1 MSGFTNEQKQ
11 PFLNKGRLVEQ
22 AFAQLLDNPKF
33 ASSAEDQLEHWD
45 VKFETKIDV
54 KGLKKIKR
62 SDSEVNENIHWL
74 EIKNVQGK
82 PGWVYGEAEFFVFE
96 LQKYWVV
103 VSKQDLQDFIAENI
117 IKEFTQQPTLYKL
130 YRRQGRLD
138 IITMVTS
145 YDLCFISSAI
155 LKKK

>member
-33 ASSAEDQLEHWD
+33 ASSTEDQLEHWD
-45 VKFETKIDV
+45 VKFDV
-54 KGLKKIKR
+54 KGLKKVKR
-62 SDSEVNENIHWL
+62 SDSETNEHIHWI
-74 EIKNVQGK
+74 EVKGITGK
-82 PGWVYGEAEFFVFE
+82 PGWAYGEAEFFVFE

-103 VSKQDLQDFIAENI
+103 VSKQDLQGFIAENI

>member
-45 VKFETKIDV
+45 VKFDV

-62 SDSEVNENIHWL
+62 NDSETNEHIHWL
-74 EIKNVQGK
+74 EIKGITGK
-82 PGWVYGEAEFFVFE
+82 PGWAYGEAEFFVFE

-103 VSKQDLQDFIAENI
+103 VSRQDLQDFIAENI